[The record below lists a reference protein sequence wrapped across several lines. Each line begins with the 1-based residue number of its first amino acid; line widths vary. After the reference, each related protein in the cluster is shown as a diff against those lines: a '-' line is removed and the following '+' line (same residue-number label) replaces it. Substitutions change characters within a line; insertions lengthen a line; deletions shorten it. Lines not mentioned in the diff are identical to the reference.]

1 MRLAVAAKIE
11 GMTRRTKDIKEHQR
25 TLKHFPV
32 DPCVSTEKRSTEK
45 ERKRREGEFVSQQQ

>member
-11 GMTRRTKDIKEHQR
+11 GMTKDIKEHQR

-32 DPCVSTEKRSTEK
+32 DSCVSTEKRSTEK